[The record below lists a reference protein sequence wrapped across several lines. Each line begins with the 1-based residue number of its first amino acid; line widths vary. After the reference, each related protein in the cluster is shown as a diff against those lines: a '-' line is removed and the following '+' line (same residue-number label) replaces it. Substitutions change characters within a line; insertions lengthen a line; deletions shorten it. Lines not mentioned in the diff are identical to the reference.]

1 MLRNYCIPHYSDKVS
16 WKGHFYPV
24 RNENP
29 LGEDSLPFCNL
40 YTRNPIGLS
49 HCAVEGLI
57 NLYPMERMSLI
68 NGFGCLSSLITWSN
82 PLIVTA
88 GSELG
93 RQLPVTMHA
102 SGQSCMFLHICNYV
116 HTWKPVVPAPLAVG
130 VNWAA
135 VGVNG
140 LWCLSSASW
149 RVESAYEFASVWQ
162 EGSNVP
168 WGPQALLTL
177 LQHQFNHQLVHVWHG
192 VGCRWWAVATSE
204 GCGCV
209 QVTS

>member
-1 MLRNYCIPHYSDKVS
+1 MLCNYCILHYSDKVS

-24 RNENP
+24 RTENP

-40 YTRNPIGLS
+40 YTRNPIGLT
-49 HCAVEGLI
+49 HCAVKGI
-57 NLYPMERMSLI
+57 TNLYRMGWMSLI
-68 NGFGCLSSLITWSN
+68 NGFGCLSCLITWSHT
-82 PLIVTA
+82 LITIA

-93 RQLPVTMHA
+93 KQLPVTIHA
-102 SGQSCMFLHICNYV
+102 SGEPCVHVCNYM
-116 HTWKPVVPAPLAVG
+116 HTWKPVVPALLAVC

-135 VGVNG
+135 VRVNG
-140 LWCLSSASW
+140 LWGSSFTSW
-149 RVESAYEFASVWQ
+149 RVESVYEFASVWQ

-168 WGPQALLTL
+168 RGPQARLTL

-192 VGCRWWAVATSE
+192 VGCRWWAVAMSD

>member
-1 MLRNYCIPHYSDKVS
+1 MLCNYCIPHYSDKVS

-40 YTRNPIGLS
+40 YTRNPIGLT

-57 NLYPMERMSLI
+57 NLYPMEWMSLI
-68 NGFGCLSSLITWSN
+68 NGFGCLSRLITWSY
-82 PLIVTA
+82 PLIMTA
-88 GSELG
+88 GSEL
-93 RQLPVTMHA
+93 RKQLPITMHA
-102 SGQSCMFLHICNYV
+102 ASEPCVSVHMCNYV
-116 HTWKPVVPAPLAVG
+116 HTWKPVVPALLPVF

-135 VGVNG
+135 VEING
-140 LWCLSSASW
+140 LWGFGFTSW
-149 RVESAYEFASVWQ
+149 SVESVYKLASVWQ

-168 WGPQALLTL
+168 WGPHALLTL
-177 LQHQFNHQLVHVWHG
+177 LQHQFNHRLVHVWHG
-192 VGCRWWAVATSE
+192 VGCRWWAVAMSE
-204 GCGCV
+204 FCGSV